1 VPIGAMMKHGLG
13 LDVVGF
19 VLIVLVVSAI
29 GWIL

>member
-1 VPIGAMMKHGLG
+1 MKHGLG

-29 GWIL
+29 GWVL